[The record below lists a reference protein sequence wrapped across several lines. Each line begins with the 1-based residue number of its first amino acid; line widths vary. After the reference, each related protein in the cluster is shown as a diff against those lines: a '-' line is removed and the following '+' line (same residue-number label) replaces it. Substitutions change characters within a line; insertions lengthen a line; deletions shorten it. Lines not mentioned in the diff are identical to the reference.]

1 LGFTCADIYGIMGD
15 METTQKGND
24 MMTKLWATC
33 NRCKDQVEMAV
44 NVDDYTS
51 WENGSLIQDAMPYL
65 SAGER
70 EVLISGTCGKCFDK
84 MFGSEE

>member
-1 LGFTCADIYGIMGD
+1 MGD

-65 SAGER
+65 SADER
-70 EVLISGTCGKCFDK
+70 EVLISGVCGTCFDK